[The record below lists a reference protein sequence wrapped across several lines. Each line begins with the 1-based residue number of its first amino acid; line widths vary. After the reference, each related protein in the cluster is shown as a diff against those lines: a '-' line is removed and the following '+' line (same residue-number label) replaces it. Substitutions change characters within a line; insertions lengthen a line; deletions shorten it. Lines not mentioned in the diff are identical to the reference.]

1 MPLYEYRCSKCD
13 RVFEVLQKFSDA
25 PLELHEGCGGPVER
39 LISAPSFQFK
49 GSGWY
54 ITDYK
59 NAAPNAGANGAGAKE
74 SEAKGAGGKEA
85 GGKETGGKE
94 KDKPAEAKADSKS
107 EPASATSETKTESK
121 PAAEAAKK

>member
-1 MPLYEYRCSKCD
+1 MPLYEYRCSKCH

-25 PLELHEGCGGPVER
+25 PPELHENCGGPVER

-59 NAAPNAGANGAGAKE
+59 NAAGSKAGAKE
-74 SEAKGAGGKEA
+74 AEAKGEA
-85 GGKETGGKE
+85 
-94 KDKPAEAKADSKS
+94 KPAEAKADSKP
-107 EPASATSETKTESK
+107 EPASATSETKKESK
-121 PAAEAAKK
+121 PAAETAKK

>member
-25 PLELHEGCGGPVER
+25 PLELHGDCGGPVER
-39 LISAPSFQFK
+39 LISAPSFRFK

-59 NAAPNAGANGAGAKE
+59 NAAPKAEANGA
-74 SEAKGAGGKEA
+74 EAKGDEA
-85 GGKETGGKE
+85 KGDEAKG
-94 KDKPAEAKADSKS
+94 DAKPPEAKADSKA
-107 EPASATSETKTESK
+107 EAASASSETKTESK
-121 PAAEAAKK
+121 PAAETAKK

>member
-1 MPLYEYRCSKCD
+1 MPLYEYRCSKCN

-25 PLELHEGCGGPVER
+25 PLELHEDCGGPVER

-59 NAAPNAGANGAGAKE
+59 NAAAKAGANG
-74 SEAKGAGGKEA
+74 SEAKGAEA
-85 GGKETGGKE
+85 KAEA
-94 KDKPAEAKADSKS
+94 KPGEAKADSKS
-107 EPASATSETKTESK
+107 ASATSETKTESK
-121 PAAEAAKK
+121 PAAETAKK

>member
-59 NAAPNAGANGAGAKE
+59 NAASKAGANGAEAKE
-74 SEAKGAGGKEA
+74 AEAKGAEA
-85 GGKETGGKE
+85 KAE
-94 KDKPAEAKADSKS
+94 ARSSEAKADSKA
-107 EPASATSETKTESK
+107 EAASASSETKTESK
-121 PAAEAAKK
+121 PAAETAKK

>member
-74 SEAKGAGGKEA
+74 SEAKGAGGKE
-85 GGKETGGKE
+85 